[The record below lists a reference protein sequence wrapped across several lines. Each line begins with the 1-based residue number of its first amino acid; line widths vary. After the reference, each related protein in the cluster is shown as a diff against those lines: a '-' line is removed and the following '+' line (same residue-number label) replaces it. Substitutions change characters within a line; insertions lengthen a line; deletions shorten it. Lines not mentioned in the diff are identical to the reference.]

1 MESVRLVEGRYGRLT
16 PALYQQLAAR
26 TYQGGHLD
34 QTTTILYHA
43 MKIVEE
49 VHEVYSAPPSER
61 LHEIGDVLWHVAG
74 LLSALGVTLND
85 VHLPK
90 TPERGPAI
98 DCAVTIGSMLAKHI
112 GQGRDLD
119 RKQLILLVIA
129 LMARLAP
136 MAQAPWPVVMAE
148 NVLKLEKR
156 YNIG

>member
-1 MESVRLVEGRYGRLT
+1 MESIRIVEGRYGRLT

-34 QTTTILYHA
+34 QATTILYHA

-49 VHEVYSAPPSER
+49 VHEAYHAPIDER
-61 LHEIGDVLWHVAG
+61 LHEVGDVLWHVAG
-74 LLSALGVTLND
+74 LLGALGVTLND

-90 TPERGPAI
+90 TTSWGPGIDHAVAI
-98 DCAVTIGSMLAKHI
+98 GAMVAKHV

-119 RKQLILLVIA
+119 RERIILLIIA
-129 LMARLAP
+129 MMARLAGLSP
-136 MAQAPWPVVMAE
+136 YGWTAVMAE